1 METTKGKGERLR
13 EGITILKKLGELP
26 KDFLMFGQHKEYLQI
41 KSEISKWVDTGVA
54 VELEL
59 PLYRQ
64 GRIAELKLPSSGA
77 TATLALKVMKDE
89 PHSELD

>member
-1 METTKGKGERLR
+1 MESTKSKGDRLR
-13 EGITILKKLGELP
+13 EGITILKKLGDLP

-54 VELEL
+54 AELKI

-64 GRIAELKLPSSGA
+64 GRMAELNLPSSGA
-77 TATLALKVMKDE
+77 TATLALKVMNGAEAK
-89 PHSELD
+89 LD